1 MYYQHEW
8 ETNPDG
14 TYKITGAS
22 EPIGEK
28 YGLLPHINCL
38 SFDEYDMPTG
48 ITEMKGNGKSLDAVY
63 TIDGRKMSK
72 TEKLRP
78 GIYIKGGKKMVVR

>member
-14 TYKITGAS
+14 TKITGAS
-22 EPIGEK
+22 E
-28 YGLLPHINCL
+28 
-38 SFDEYDMPTG
+38 PTG

-63 TIDGRKMSK
+63 TIDGRKMAK